1 VPCDRQPSNGM
12 VNSVD
17 EALWRG
23 QIAYYGRGAADY
35 DATAYGDPVE
45 LEARIGAL
53 VDRARP
59 TGDVLEIAPGTGLWT
74 ERLTRLART
83 VTVVDAAPEMIE
95 QARQRLRGRDIE
107 FVLADVFD
115 WVPHRRFDTVFFA
128 FWLSHV
134 PSVTFAPFWSLI
146 GNWLADDGR
155 VVFVDEQVGE
165 AAREVYLADSSEI
178 VRRRLTDGS
187 FHQIVKVFRS
197 PADIEG
203 ALGRLGWRASVRPDG
218 ADWLLGE
225 AWPA

>member
-1 VPCDRQPSNGM
+1 M
-12 VNSVD
+12 VNCVD

-23 QIAYYGRGAADY
+23 QIAYYGRGAPDY

-45 LEARIGAL
+45 LDARISAL
-53 VDRARP
+53 IDRVQP
-59 TGDVLEIAPGTGLWT
+59 VGDVLEIAPGTGLWT
-74 ERLTRLART
+74 EKLTRLART

-115 WVPHRRFDTVFFA
+115 WVPSRRFDTVFFA

-134 PSVTFAPFWSLI
+134 PSVSFAPFWSLI
-146 GNWLADDGR
+146 GQWLAPDGR

-165 AAREVYLADSSEI
+165 ADKEVYVADSSEI
-178 VRRRLTDGS
+178 VERQLVDGS
-187 FHQIVKVFRS
+187 VHQIVKIFRG
-197 PADIEG
+197 PADLDE
-203 ALGRLGWRASVRPDG
+203 ALGRLGWRASVRLLG

-225 AWPA
+225 AWPG